1 MSADAELDAA
11 LQQLDARLQA
21 LSEALRAQ
29 HADTVALEAAALQRA
44 LATLRRSLRDD
55 GSALTA
61 ALRAR
66 AARAAGQIT
75 AQREAVARRSAA
87 IGRALDLLLPPTAT
101 RVAYSVAGLNE
112 RGARP
117 GALQA

>member
-1 MSADAELDAA
+1 MSADTEIDAA

-21 LSEALRAQ
+21 LGEALRLH
-29 HADTVALEAAALQRA
+29 HADTVASEAAALQRA
-44 LATLRRSLRDD
+44 LAALRRSLRDD
-55 GSALTA
+55 GGALA
-61 ALRAR
+61 PPLRSR
-66 AARAAGQIT
+66 AARAAGQIA

-87 IGRALDLLLPPTAT
+87 IGRALDLLLPPTVA

-112 RGARP
+112 RGAHP